1 MVLMAL
7 VTSSGAP
14 LQLISGHR
22 LSALLPPSLEYSAAG
37 EFPSSP
43 RSLTITALM
52 ATPLIFSK
60 WLAAICSAH
69 SWRVPSNR
77 DRNRNREEP
86 QRNREHPHR
95 NRPNAHPVPDPPRLS
110 NHLKASW
117 KSLPACL
124 RAQLKLKSPMSWH
137 HLAADHN

>member
-22 LSALLPPSLEYSAAG
+22 RSAHLPPSLEYSAAG

-69 SWRVPSNR
+69 SWRVHSNR

-95 NRPNAHPVPDPPRLS
+95 NRPSAHPLRGPQSYRLRGRQFS
-110 NHLKASW
+110 LQPLHL
-117 KSLPACL
+117 LHFH
-124 RAQLKLKSPMSWH
+124 RTRG
-137 HLAADHN
+137 HLLHNLDLTPG